1 MGAFQLPQFHQV
13 FIFYFCAIY
22 KDMKTCG
29 LDVHKDTVFC
39 AIYNGKDYSEV
50 KEYNTTTPRIRQMGE
65 YLLSEGVCK
74 VAMESTST
82 YWVPVWDIL
91 LEMGF
96 ELMLVNPFLI
106 KQMPGRKSD
115 VKDAQWIACLL
126 NKGMLR
132 GSMIPSPV
140 IQELRT
146 YSRKYTKLQEQKTR
160 SLQKMDRIMVMCGF
174 RIGSCMSNLGTKSVM
189 NIITALIRGESNP
202 VSLSKLVYGNT
213 ANKKSGKLLEAL
225 TGNLKEHSR
234 QQLEWEKQEY
244 DLFEKQTEQ
253 CLTQMQRICNN
264 HYSQEMGLLRTIP
277 GVSEVSA
284 MIIISETGG
293 DMSVF
298 ENSGKITGWAGLRPR
313 NDESAGKYKSTATTK
328 GNKYLRSVLVQVSW
342 AASRIKNGWFK
353 EKFSR
358 LAMRKSRK
366 KALIAIAR
374 KLLTVTWNVLYYKI
388 PYNPLLVHTYDSK
401 KVEARIDYHQR
412 EMERMQ
418 KLLK

>member
-1 MGAFQLPQFHQV
+1 
-13 FIFYFCAIY
+13 
-22 KDMKTCG
+22 MKTCG
-29 LDVHKDTVFC
+29 LDVHKDNIFC
-39 AIYNGKDYSEV
+39 ATYNGKTYSEV
-50 KEYNTTTPRIRQMGE
+50 KEYETTMPNIRQMGE
-65 YLLSEGVCK
+65 YLRGEGVERI
-74 VAMESTST
+74 AMESTAT
-82 YWVPVWDIL
+82 YWVPVWDVL

-96 ELMLVNPFLI
+96 ELMLVNPYLI

-115 VKDAQWIACLL
+115 VKDAQWISCLL
-126 NKGMLR
+126 YKGMLR
-132 GSMIPSPV
+132 GSMIPSPA

-189 NIITALIRGESNP
+189 NIVKALIKGESNP
-202 VSLSKLVYGNT
+202 QELIKLVYGNT

-225 TGNLKEHSR
+225 TGNLKEHYR
-234 QQLEWEKQEY
+234 QQLEWEKEEY
-244 DLFEKQTEQ
+244 DLFEKHTEQ
-253 CLTQMQRICNN
+253 CLTQMRRICKE
-264 HYSQEMGLLRTIP
+264 HYSKELELIKSIP
-277 GVSEVSA
+277 GVSDISA
-284 MIIISETGG
+284 MVIISETGG

-353 EKFSR
+353 EKFNR

-374 KLLTVTWNVLYYKI
+374 KLLTVTWNVLYYKT
-388 PYNPLLVHTYDSK
+388 PYNPQMVHIYDPS
-401 KVEARIDYHQR
+401 KVEAKINYHQR
-412 EMERMQ
+412 EIERMKNLQ
-418 KLLK
+418 K

>member
-1 MGAFQLPQFHQV
+1 
-13 FIFYFCAIY
+13 
-22 KDMKTCG
+22 MKVSG
-29 LDVHKDTVFC
+29 LDVHKDNVFC
-39 AIYNGKDYSEV
+39 AIYNGKDYSPV
-50 KEYNTTTPRIRQMGE
+50 KEYETTTPNIRQLGE
-65 YLLSEGVCK
+65 YLRSEGVRK

-126 NKGMLR
+126 HKGLLR
-132 GSMIPSPV
+132 GSMIPSPT
-140 IQELRT
+140 IQQLRT
-146 YSRKYTKLQEQKTR
+146 YCRKYSKLQQQKTR
-160 SLQKMDRIMVMCGF
+160 ALQKMDRVMVMCGF

-189 NIITALIRGESNP
+189 SIITALISGESNP
-202 VSLSKLVYGNT
+202 ESLCKLVYGNT
-213 ANKKSGKLLEAL
+213 ANKKSGKLLAAL
-225 TGNLKEHSR
+225 TGNLKEHYR
-234 QQLEWEKQEY
+234 QQLEWDKEEY

-253 CLTQMQRICNN
+253 CLEQMRRICQE
-264 HYSQEMGLLRTIP
+264 HYGEEMELIKTIP

-284 MIIISETGG
+284 MIIIAETGA

-298 ENSGKITGWAGLRPR
+298 ENSGKITGWAGLRPK
-313 NDESAGKYKSTATTK
+313 NDESAGKYKSNATTK

-342 AASRIKNGWFK
+342 GASRIKNGWFK
-353 EKFSR
+353 EKFNR

-374 KLLTVTWNVLYYKI
+374 KLLTVTWNVLYYKT
-388 PYNPLLVHTYDSK
+388 PYNPQLAHIYDPI
-401 KVEARIDYHQR
+401 KVEAKINYHQR
-412 EMERMQ
+412 EMERIQ
-418 KLLK
+418 KLLN

>member
-1 MGAFQLPQFHQV
+1 
-13 FIFYFCAIY
+13 
-22 KDMKTCG
+22 MKTCG

-39 AIYNGKDYSEV
+39 AIYDGKEYSEV
-50 KEYNTTTPRIRQMGE
+50 KEYDTTTPKIRQMGE
-65 YLLSEGVCK
+65 YLRSEGVEK

-82 YWVPVWDIL
+82 YWVSVWDIL

-115 VKDAQWIACLL
+115 VKDAQWISCLL
-126 NKGMLR
+126 HKGMLR
-132 GSMIPSPV
+132 GSMIPSSL

-146 YSRKYTKLQEQKTR
+146 FSRKYTKLQEQKVQ
-160 SLQKMDRIMVMCGF
+160 SLQKMDRIMVKCGY

-189 NIITALIRGESNP
+189 SIIIALIEGKTNP
-202 VSLSKLVYGNT
+202 AELCKLVYGNT

-225 TGNLKEHSR
+225 TGNMKEHYR

-244 DLFEKQTEQ
+244 DLFEKQTKQ
-253 CLTQMQRICNN
+253 CLTQMRRICDE
-264 HYSQEMGLLRTIP
+264 HYNEEMELIKSIP

-284 MIIISETGG
+284 MIIIAETGG

-328 GNKYLRSVLVQVSW
+328 GNKYLRSILVQVSW
-342 AASRIKNGWFK
+342 AASRIKNSWFK
-353 EKFSR
+353 EKFNR

-366 KALIAIAR
+366 KALVAIAR
-374 KLLTVTWNVLYYKI
+374 KILTITWNVLYHKT
-388 PYNPLLVHTYDSK
+388 PYNPRLVYVYDPI
-401 KVEARIDYHQR
+401 KVKAKMNYHQC

>member
-1 MGAFQLPQFHQV
+1 
-13 FIFYFCAIY
+13 
-22 KDMKTCG
+22 MKVSG
-29 LDVHKDTVFC
+29 LDVHKDSIFC
-39 AIYNGKDYSEV
+39 AIYDGKAYSQV
-50 KEYNTTTPRIRQMGE
+50 NEYDSTIPKIRQMGV
-65 YLLSEGVCK
+65 YLRSEGVTK

-82 YWVPVWDIL
+82 YWVPVWDVL

-115 VKDAQWIACLL
+115 IKDAQWISCLL
-126 NKGMLR
+126 HKSMLR
-132 GSMIPSPV
+132 GSLIPSPI
-140 IQELRT
+140 IQQLRV

-160 SLQKMDRIMVMCGF
+160 SLQKMDRIMVKCGF

-189 NIITALIRGESNP
+189 LIIRALIMKETNP
-202 VSLSKLVYGNT
+202 EVLEKLVYGNT
-213 ANKKSGKLLEAL
+213 ANKKSGKLREAL
-225 TGNLKEHSR
+225 TGNLKEHYR
-234 QQLEWEKQEY
+234 QQLEWEREEY
-244 DLFEKQTEQ
+244 DLFEKHTEA
-253 CLTQMQRICNN
+253 CLTQMRKICKE
-264 HYSQEMGLLRTIP
+264 HYGKEIELIKSIP
-277 GVSEVSA
+277 GVSDVSA

-342 AASRIKNGWFK
+342 AASRIKNGWFQ
-353 EKFSR
+353 EKFNR

-374 KLLTVTWNVLYYKI
+374 KLLTVTWNVLHYKT
-388 PYNPLLVHTYDSK
+388 PYNPKLAHIYDPV
-401 KVEARIDYHQR
+401 KVEAKMNYHQR

-418 KLLK
+418 KLIK

>member
-1 MGAFQLPQFHQV
+1 
-13 FIFYFCAIY
+13 
-22 KDMKTCG
+22 MKTCG
-29 LDVHKDTVFC
+29 LDVHKDKIFC
-39 AIYNGKDYSEV
+39 AIYNGKDYTEV
-50 KEYNTTTPRIRQMGE
+50 KEYDTTTPNIRQMGE
-65 YLLSEGVCK
+65 YLRCEGVDN

-82 YWVPVWDIL
+82 YWVPVWDVL

-126 NKGMLR
+126 YKGMLR

-146 YSRKYTKLQEQKTR
+146 YCRKYTKLQQQKTR
-160 SLQKMDRIMVMCGF
+160 ALQKMDRIMVMCGF

-189 NIITALIRGESNP
+189 NIVMSLISGETDP
-202 VSLSKLVYGNT
+202 ETLSKLVYGST
-213 ANKKSGKLLEAL
+213 ANKKSGKLKEAL
-225 TGNLKEHSR
+225 SGNLKEHFR
-234 QQLEWEKQEY
+234 KQLEWEKEEY

-253 CLTQMQRICNN
+253 CLIQMRRICQE
-264 HYSQEMGLLRTIP
+264 HYSKEIGLIKSIP
-277 GVSEVSA
+277 GISEISA
-284 MIIISETGG
+284 MIIIAETGG

-298 ENSGKITGWAGLRPR
+298 ENSGKITGWAGLRPK

-328 GNKYLRSVLVQVSW
+328 GNKYLRSVLVQVAW

-353 EKFSR
+353 EKFNR

-374 KLLTVTWNVLYYKI
+374 KLLTVAWNVLYYKT
-388 PYNPLLVHTYDSK
+388 PYNPQLIHIYNPIK
-401 KVEARIDYHQR
+401 IEAKINYHHR
-412 EMERMQ
+412 EIERMQ
-418 KLLK
+418 KLFS

>member
-1 MGAFQLPQFHQV
+1 
-13 FIFYFCAIY
+13 
-22 KDMKTCG
+22 MKTCG
-29 LDVHKDTVFC
+29 LDVHKDSVFC
-39 AIYNGKDYSEV
+39 AVYNGESYSEV
-50 KEYNTTTPRIRQMGE
+50 KEYNTTTPKIRQMGE
-65 YLLSEGVCK
+65 YLRSEGVDQ

-91 LEMGF
+91 LDMGF

-126 NKGMLR
+126 HKGMLR
-132 GSMIPSPV
+132 GSMIPSPA

-146 YSRKYTKLQEQKTR
+146 YSRKYSKLQEQKTR

-174 RIGSCMSNLGTKSVM
+174 RIGSCMSNLATKSVM
-189 NIITALIRGESNP
+189 NIITALIKGETDP
-202 VSLSKLVYGNT
+202 QALCELVYGNT
-213 ANKKSGKLLEAL
+213 SNKKSGKLLEAL
-225 TGNLKEHSR
+225 TGNLKEHFR
-234 QQLEWEKQEY
+234 QQLAWEKEEY

-253 CLTQMQRICNN
+253 CLAQMRRICKE
-264 HYSQEMGLLRTIP
+264 HYHEETELIRTIP
-277 GVSEVSA
+277 GISELSA
-284 MIIISETGG
+284 MMVIAETGG
-293 DMSVF
+293 DMTVF

-342 AASRIKNGWFK
+342 AASRIKGGWFK
-353 EKFSR
+353 EKFNR
-358 LAMRKSRK
+358 LSMRKSRK

-374 KLLTVTWNVLYYKI
+374 KLLTVTWNVLYYKT
-388 PYNPLLVHTYDSK
+388 PYNPQRVYVYDPA
-401 KVEARIDYHQR
+401 KVEAKINYHQR
-412 EMERMQ
+412 EMERMN

>member
-1 MGAFQLPQFHQV
+1 
-13 FIFYFCAIY
+13 
-22 KDMKTCG
+22 MKVTG
-29 LDVHKDTVFC
+29 LDVHKDSIFC
-39 AIYNGKDYSEV
+39 AIYDGKAYSQV
-50 KEYNTTTPRIRQMGE
+50 NEYDSTIPKIRQMGE
-65 YLLSEGVCK
+65 YLRSEGVTR

-82 YWVPVWDIL
+82 YWVPVWDVL

-115 VKDAQWIACLL
+115 IKDAQWIACLL
-126 NKGMLR
+126 HKGMLR
-132 GSMIPSPV
+132 GSMIPSPT
-140 IQELRT
+140 IQQLRV

-189 NIITALIRGESNP
+189 LIIRALIMKETNP
-202 VSLSKLVYGNT
+202 EVLEALVYGNT
-213 ANKKSGKLLEAL
+213 ANKLSGKLREAL
-225 TGNLKEHSR
+225 TGNLKEHYR
-234 QQLEWEKQEY
+234 LQLEWEREEY
-244 DLFEKQTEQ
+244 DLFDKHSEA
-253 CLTQMQRICNN
+253 CLTQMRKIC
-264 HYSQEMGLLRTIP
+264 QEYYKKEIELIKSIP
-277 GVSEVSA
+277 GVSDISA
-284 MIIISETGG
+284 MIIIAETGG

-342 AASRIKNGWFK
+342 AASRIKNGWFQ
-353 EKFSR
+353 EKFNR

-374 KLLTVTWNVLYYKI
+374 KLLTVTWNVLYFKT
-388 PYNPLLVHTYDSK
+388 PYNPQLAHVYDPVK
-401 KVEARIDYHQR
+401 IEAKMSYHQR

-418 KLLK
+418 KLLN